1 MVSINCSFPIMIG
14 NIVFVEM
21 IFVKKILCEI
31 AASTLTEDQ
40 VCWKADV
47 RWWGQVSSNIWH
59 LQKKQKKNI
68 SIDRLFRRL
77 LSGGHFLPVDGLR
90 ILWFSWPSALIS
102 IGTSGKTNKFCLKQ
116 TIFFL
121 PQQNL
126 KSKFIFL
133 IRHRYLTFFDSKSN
147 LIFKYWVFFLFD

>member
-59 LQKKQKKNI
+59 LQKKQKKTFL
-68 SIDRLFRRL
+68 SIDCFDDFCQEDIFYLLMDFGYFGSVDHRLSFQLEL
-77 LSGGHFLPVDGLR
+77 LE
-90 ILWFSWPSALIS
+90 
-102 IGTSGKTNKFCLKQ
+102 KQ

-133 IRHRYLTFFDSKSN
+133 IRHRYLTFF
-147 LIFKYWVFFLFD
+147 W